1 MQRYI
6 IMRILQ
12 AILVLAVVSVIAFAL
27 GHAGGNPLDAI
38 LPDDA
43 DATVRADLE
52 EFWGINKPLHEQY
65 FTYVWNAV
73 RGDFGH
79 SFKYPQFTVAQLI
92 ADRFMATIQLA
103 GAGILV
109 AVVIG
114 LPIGVLTATYR
125 DTIFDWT
132 GKVVA
137 LLGQSLPVFWLG
149 IVLMWIFA
157 VQLDWF
163 PTSGKGG
170 IRNLVLPAVA
180 IGWFQ
185 VAAMLR
191 LVRSSMLDVLD
202 SEYVKLARI
211 KGLPERKIIWKHCL
225 RNAAIAPLTYFAIT
239 LGSLM
244 VGSVSIETVFQW
256 PGLGFLLFNA
266 ARSSD
271 YALLQGIMLT
281 FTTIYIVANLLVDIS
296 YAYLDPR
303 IRYT

>member
-6 IMRILQ
+6 ALRLLQ
-12 AILVLAVVSVIAFAL
+12 ALMVLVVVSVVAFAL

-52 EFWGINKPLHEQY
+52 ELWGINEPLHIQY

-73 RGDFGH
+73 RGDFGN
-79 SFKYPQFTVAQLI
+79 SFKYPRFTVAELI
-92 ADRFMATIQLA
+92 KNRFLATIQLA

-109 AVVIG
+109 AVALG

-125 DTIFDWT
+125 DTVFDWT

-149 IVLMWIFA
+149 IILMWIFA

-170 IRNLVLPAVA
+170 LRHLILPAVA

-225 RNAAIAPLTYFAIT
+225 RNASIAPLTYFAIT

-281 FTTIYIVANLLVDIS
+281 FTTIYIVANLLVDIA

-303 IRYT
+303 IRYN

>member
-6 IMRILQ
+6 IMRVLQ
-12 AILVLAVVSVIAFAL
+12 ALLVLAVVSVIAFAL

-73 RGDFGH
+73 RGDFGN
-79 SFKYPQFTVAQLI
+79 SFKYPQFSVSELI
-92 ADRFMATIQLA
+92 QDRFVATIQLA

-109 AVVIG
+109 AIVIG

-125 DTIFDWT
+125 DSVFDWT
-132 GKVVA
+132 GKIVA

-170 IRNLVLPAVA
+170 IRNLILPAVA

-225 RNAAIAPLTYFAIT
+225 RNASIAPLTYFAIT

-303 IRYT
+303 IRYN

>member
-6 IMRILQ
+6 ILRLLQ
-12 AILVLAVVSVIAFAL
+12 AVLVLVVVSVVAFAL

-43 DATVRADLE
+43 DAQVRADLE
-52 EFWGINKPLHEQY
+52 EFWGINEPLHIQY

-73 RGDFGH
+73 RGDFGN
-79 SFKYPQFTVAQLI
+79 SFKYPRFTVAELI
-92 ADRFMATIQLA
+92 KSRFMATIQLA
-103 GAGILV
+103 GAGIIV
-109 AVVIG
+109 AVAIG

-125 DTIFDWT
+125 DTVFDWT

-149 IVLMWIFA
+149 IILMWIFA

-170 IRNLVLPAVA
+170 LRHLILPAVA

-225 RNAAIAPLTYFAIT
+225 RNASIAPLTYFAIT
-239 LGSLM
+239 LGSLL

-281 FTTIYIVANLLVDIS
+281 FTTIYIVANLLVDIA

-303 IRYT
+303 IRYN

>member
-12 AILVLAVVSVIAFAL
+12 AVLVLVVVSVIAFAL

-43 DATVRADLE
+43 DAQVRADLE

-65 FTYVWNAV
+65 LTYVWNAV
-73 RGDFGH
+73 RGDFGD
-79 SFKYPQFTVAQLI
+79 SFKYPNFTVAELI
-92 ADRFMATIQLA
+92 SDRFVATIQLA

-109 AVVIG
+109 AVVVG
-114 LPIGVLTATYR
+114 LPVGVLTATYR
-125 DTIFDWT
+125 DTVFDWT

-170 IRNLVLPAVA
+170 IRNLILPAVA

-266 ARSSD
+266 ARASD

-281 FTTIYIVANLLVDIS
+281 FTTIYIIANLLVDIA

>member
-43 DATVRADLE
+43 DAQVRADLE

-73 RGDFGH
+73 RGDFGD
-79 SFKYPQFTVAQLI
+79 SFKYPNFTVAELI
-92 ADRFMATIQLA
+92 RDRFVATIQLA

-114 LPIGVLTATYR
+114 LPVGVLTATYR

-170 IRNLVLPAVA
+170 IRNLILPAVA

-281 FTTIYIVANLLVDIS
+281 FTTIYIVANLLVDIA

-303 IRYT
+303 IRYN

>member
-12 AILVLAVVSVIAFAL
+12 AILVLVVVSVIAFAL

-43 DATVRADLE
+43 DAQVRADLE

-73 RGDFGH
+73 RGDFGD
-79 SFKYPQFTVAQLI
+79 SFKYPNFTVAELI
-92 ADRFMATIQLA
+92 SDRFVATIQLA

-114 LPIGVLTATYR
+114 LPVGVLTATYR
-125 DTIFDWT
+125 DTVFDWT

-170 IRNLVLPAVA
+170 IRNLILPAVA

-266 ARSSD
+266 ARASD

-281 FTTIYIVANLLVDIS
+281 FTTIYIIANLLVDIAS
-296 YAYLDPR
+296 F
-303 IRYT
+303 

>member
-12 AILVLAVVSVIAFAL
+12 AVLVLVVVSVIAFAL

-43 DATVRADLE
+43 DAQVRADLE
-52 EFWGINKPLHEQY
+52 EFWGINRPLHEQY

-73 RGDFGH
+73 RGDFGD
-79 SFKYPQFTVAQLI
+79 SFKYPNFTVAELI
-92 ADRFMATIQLA
+92 SDRFVATIQLA

-114 LPIGVLTATYR
+114 LPVGVLTATYR
-125 DTIFDWT
+125 DTVFDWT

-170 IRNLVLPAVA
+170 IRNLILPAVA

-266 ARSSD
+266 ARASD

-281 FTTIYIVANLLVDIS
+281 FTTIYIIANLLVDIA

>member
-6 IMRILQ
+6 LMRVLQ
-12 AILVLAVVSVIAFAL
+12 AILVLVVVSVIAFAL

-43 DATVRADLE
+43 DAQVRADLE
-52 EFWGINKPLHEQY
+52 EFWGINEPLHVQY
-65 FTYVWNAV
+65 FTYVGNAV
-73 RGDFGH
+73 RGDFGQ
-79 SFKYPQFTVAQLI
+79 SFKYPRFSVSELI
-92 ADRFMATIQLA
+92 RDRFVATIQLA

-125 DTIFDWT
+125 DTVFDWT

-170 IRNLVLPAVA
+170 IRNLILPAVA

-225 RNAAIAPLTYFAIT
+225 RNASIAPLTYFAIT

-281 FTTIYIVANLLVDIS
+281 FTSIYIIANLLVDIA

>member
-1 MQRYI
+1 MV
-6 IMRILQ
+6 
-12 AILVLAVVSVIAFAL
+12 LVVVSVVAFAL

-52 EFWGINKPLHEQY
+52 ELWGINEPLHIQY

-73 RGDFGH
+73 RGDFGN
-79 SFKYPQFTVAQLI
+79 SFKYPRFTVAELI
-92 ADRFMATIQLA
+92 KNRFLATIQLA

-109 AVVIG
+109 AVAIG

-125 DTIFDWT
+125 DTVFDWT

-149 IVLMWIFA
+149 IILMWIFA

-170 IRNLVLPAVA
+170 LRHLILPAVA

-225 RNAAIAPLTYFAIT
+225 RNASIAPLTYFAIT

-281 FTTIYIVANLLVDIS
+281 FTTIYIVANLIVDIA

-303 IRYT
+303 IRYN

>member
-12 AILVLAVVSVIAFAL
+12 AILVLVVVSVIAFAL

-43 DATVRADLE
+43 DAQVRADLE
-52 EFWGINKPLHEQY
+52 EFWGINRPLHEQY

-73 RGDFGH
+73 RGDFGD
-79 SFKYPQFTVAQLI
+79 SFKYPNFTVAELI
-92 ADRFMATIQLA
+92 SDRFVATIQLA

-114 LPIGVLTATYR
+114 LPVGVLTATYR
-125 DTIFDWT
+125 DTVFDWT

-170 IRNLVLPAVA
+170 IRNLILPAIA

-266 ARSSD
+266 ARASD

-281 FTTIYIVANLLVDIS
+281 FTTIYIIANLLVDIA

>member
-6 IMRILQ
+6 IMRVLQ
-12 AILVLAVVSVIAFAL
+12 AVLVLVVVSVIAFAL

-43 DATVRADLE
+43 DAQVRADLE
-52 EFWGINKPLHEQY
+52 EFWGINRPLHEQY

-73 RGDFGH
+73 RGDFGD
-79 SFKYPQFTVAQLI
+79 SFKYPNFTVTELI
-92 ADRFMATIQLA
+92 SDRFVATIQLA

-109 AVVIG
+109 AVVLG

-125 DTIFDWT
+125 DTVFDWT

-170 IRNLVLPAVA
+170 IRNLILPAIA

-266 ARSSD
+266 ARASD

-281 FTTIYIVANLLVDIS
+281 FTSIYIIANLLVDIA

>member
-6 IMRILQ
+6 VLRLLQ
-12 AILVLAVVSVIAFAL
+12 ALMVLVVVSVVAFAL

-52 EFWGINKPLHEQY
+52 ELWGINEPLHIQY

-73 RGDFGH
+73 RGDFGN
-79 SFKYPQFTVAQLI
+79 SFKYPRFTVAELI
-92 ADRFMATIQLA
+92 KNRFLATIQLA

-109 AVVIG
+109 AVAIG

-125 DTIFDWT
+125 DTVFDWT

-149 IVLMWIFA
+149 IILMWIFA

-170 IRNLVLPAVA
+170 LRHLILPAVA

-281 FTTIYIVANLLVDIS
+281 FTTIYIVANLIVDIA

-303 IRYT
+303 IRYN